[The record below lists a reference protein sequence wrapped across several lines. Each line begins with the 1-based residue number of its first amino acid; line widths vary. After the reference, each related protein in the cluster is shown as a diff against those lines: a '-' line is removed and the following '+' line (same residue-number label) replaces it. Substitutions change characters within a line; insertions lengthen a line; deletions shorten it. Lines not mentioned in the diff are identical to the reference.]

1 MDDLYVI
8 VVIAIVVIKMITS
21 FFKGDD
27 SKTILTTEP
36 EEEELLQPL
45 PDGEVTTVAS
55 PTTTETRS
63 NQQAWN
69 RRKPKAATRHQT
81 VEKKAAPTV
90 SVTQIEAES
99 NEEFQINSAE
109 EARKAIIWGEILQRK
124 Y

>member
-27 SKTILTTEP
+27 SKTILTAEP

-63 NQQAWN
+63 NQQAWS
-69 RRKPKAATRHQT
+69 RRKPKGTTTYQSVAKSAPAPSATQ
-81 VEKKAAPTV
+81 
-90 SVTQIEAES
+90 AEEE
-99 NEEFQINSAE
+99 NREEFQINSAE